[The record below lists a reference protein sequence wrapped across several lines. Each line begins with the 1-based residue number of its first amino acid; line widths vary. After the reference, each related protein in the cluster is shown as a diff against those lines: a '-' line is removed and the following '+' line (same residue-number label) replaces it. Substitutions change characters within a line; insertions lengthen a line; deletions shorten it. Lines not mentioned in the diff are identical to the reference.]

1 MMFNLVV
8 RYLGF
13 LKRLPLM
20 AWMFDAMLMI
30 WNMLFNPQVSSSIES
45 LEARVSEWP
54 SVNVSIHKFGGR
66 QFNVHQKEI
75 GHVHS
80 NGVLDL
86 IFDRATKA
94 ALLRSCAAKDH
105 HVFKDS
111 GWISFYIRSEK
122 DVDKALEL
130 LALSYRRTVEK
141 EVVFLPGVP
150 DNKFSKILLGKSM
163 ALWVF

>member
-13 LKRLPLM
+13 LKRLPLL
-20 AWMFDAMLMI
+20 AWTFDAMLMI
-30 WNMLFNPQVSSSIES
+30 WNMLFNRQLASSIEL
-45 LEARVSEWP
+45 LEARVSAWP
-54 SVNVSIHKFGGR
+54 SVNVSIHKYGGR
-66 QFNVHQKEI
+66 QFNLHQMEI

-94 ALLRSCAAKDH
+94 ALLRSSSAKDH
-105 HVFKDS
+105 HIFKDS

-130 LALSYRRTVEK
+130 LALSYRRTVERNG
-141 EVVFLPGVP
+141 L
-150 DNKFSKILLGKSM
+150 SSRHIR
-163 ALWVF
+163 